1 MTETAEKRPLTIVV
15 LIRTNPFESP
25 RGVEAIRMALG
36 LGSGVNQVE
45 IILMGDAPFLLS
57 EEPEKILDYETLE
70 KYISSFEDSEK
81 PFYIE
86 ETFLKKHP
94 EFETVYPYEAVT
106 KKKIAEKIAAGEKF
120 LIF

>member
-1 MTETAEKRPLTIVV
+1 MKIVV
-15 LIRTNPFESP
+15 LIKTNPFESP

-36 LGSGVNQVE
+36 LGSGVHQVE
-45 IILMGDAPFLLS
+45 IILMGDAPYLLT
-57 EEPEKILDYETLE
+57 EEQERILDYETLE

-86 ETFLKKHP
+86 EAFLKNHP
-94 EFETVYPYEAVT
+94 DFETVYPYASTTTEIIAD
-106 KKKIAEKIAAGEKF
+106 KISAGEKF